1 MKNQSNSFK
10 WLMLDIVP
18 IIRGQNDRGVV
29 VIVIV
34 IIVIVIV
41 ILVGPLI
48 STLELPLLA
57 PHILLLLL
65 LVTLVPIILATDPVS
80 LVASN

>member
-34 IIVIVIV
+34 IIVIV